1 MPANSPAGE
10 SRRSLPWLRARTVL
24 ASKARSYLGN
34 YCAGAPLSPALS
46 LKGEGA
52 VLPTDAAVSAGT
64 DPVPSPFGAGR
75 AARVR
80 ERELSARA
88 FRERQLLLRPQ
99 FWSIRPLSP
108 RPMDAIAGMA
118 RSYSG
123 IPPLSRLSSALRP
136 TGCRPMILR
145 PQTPTLWVLLFSLK
159 GSIIPAIWR
168 KVLYTVLL
176 SSLVVATHGT
186 LYHYKVI
193 ITSTPFTLWGLTLAI
208 FLGFRNNVAYQR
220 FWEART
226 LWGELLIVTRNLAR
240 QTRSLLPTLDAQER
254 RQLCNPLIAFSYTLR
269 DQLRGNP
276 PSDDAKRLLGDDAA
290 ALAASRSPTNA
301 LLASLGQRF
310 AERGRA
316 SGASDVTLAAIDQQ
330 MTRLSYVLGGCERI
344 RNTPIPYPYIL
355 MLHRIVHVYCF
366 LLPFCLVDSIG
377 WFTPLAVCVLAYTF
391 FGLDALGD
399 QIADPFDTQPN
410 DLPLDA
416 MSRNVEIAVLEILG
430 ETDLPEPLKPVDG
443 LLL

>member
-1 MPANSPAGE
+1 
-10 SRRSLPWLRARTVL
+10 
-24 ASKARSYLGN
+24 
-34 YCAGAPLSPALS
+34 
-46 LKGEGA
+46 
-52 VLPTDAAVSAGT
+52 
-64 DPVPSPFGAGR
+64 
-75 AARVR
+75 
-80 ERELSARA
+80 
-88 FRERQLLLRPQ
+88 
-99 FWSIRPLSP
+99 
-108 RPMDAIAGMA
+108 
-118 RSYSG
+118 
-123 IPPLSRLSSALRP
+123 
-136 TGCRPMILR
+136 MIVR

-176 SSLVVATHGT
+176 SSLVVATHGP
-186 LYHYKVI
+186 LYHYKVV

-226 LWGELLIVTRNLAR
+226 LWGELLIVSRNLAR
-240 QTRSLLPTLDAQER
+240 QTQSLLPALDPQAR
-254 RQLCNPLIAFSYTLR
+254 RQLGDTLSAFAYVLR
-269 DQLRGNP
+269 DQLRGAP
-276 PSDDAKRLLGDDAA
+276 QSEDVPRLLGNERAA
-290 ALAASRSPTNA
+290 ALAATPNPANA
-301 LLASLGQRF
+301 LLAELGRRF
-310 AERGRA
+310 AERAREAGTSDILQA
-316 SGASDVTLAAIDQQ
+316 SVDQQ

-344 RNTPIPYPYIL
+344 KGTPIPYPYIL

-416 MSRNVEIAVLEILG
+416 MSRNLEIAVLEILG
-430 ETDLPEPLKPVDG
+430 ESPLPESLKPVDG

>member
-1 MPANSPAGE
+1 
-10 SRRSLPWLRARTVL
+10 
-24 ASKARSYLGN
+24 
-34 YCAGAPLSPALS
+34 
-46 LKGEGA
+46 
-52 VLPTDAAVSAGT
+52 
-64 DPVPSPFGAGR
+64 
-75 AARVR
+75 
-80 ERELSARA
+80 
-88 FRERQLLLRPQ
+88 
-99 FWSIRPLSP
+99 
-108 RPMDAIAGMA
+108 
-118 RSYSG
+118 
-123 IPPLSRLSSALRP
+123 
-136 TGCRPMILR
+136 MILR

-186 LYHYKVI
+186 LYHYKVV

-226 LWGELLIVTRNLAR
+226 LWGELLVVSRNLAR
-240 QTRSLLPTLDAQER
+240 QSLSLLPGLDDAGRRLLAQR
-254 RQLCNPLIAFSYTLR
+254 LAAFAYVLR
-269 DQLRGNP
+269 DQLRERP
-276 PSDDAKRLLGDDAA
+276 QSDDARRLLGSELAE
-290 ALAASRSPTNA
+290 ALAHTPGPASA
-301 LLASLGQRF
+301 LLARLGRDF
-310 AERGRA
+310 AEAGRRA
-316 SGASDVTLAAIDQQ
+316 NASDMLLANVDQQ
-330 MTRLSYVLGGCERI
+330 VSRLSYVLGGCERI
-344 RNTPIPYPYIL
+344 KGTPIPYPYIL

-416 MSRNVEIAVLEILG
+416 MSRHLEIAVMEILG
-430 ETDLPEPLKPVDG
+430 ESELPAPLEPVDG

>member
-1 MPANSPAGE
+1 
-10 SRRSLPWLRARTVL
+10 
-24 ASKARSYLGN
+24 
-34 YCAGAPLSPALS
+34 
-46 LKGEGA
+46 
-52 VLPTDAAVSAGT
+52 
-64 DPVPSPFGAGR
+64 
-75 AARVR
+75 
-80 ERELSARA
+80 
-88 FRERQLLLRPQ
+88 
-99 FWSIRPLSP
+99 
-108 RPMDAIAGMA
+108 
-118 RSYSG
+118 
-123 IPPLSRLSSALRP
+123 
-136 TGCRPMILR
+136 MILR

-240 QTRSLLPTLDAQER
+240 QTRSLLPDLDADGR
-254 RQLCNPLIAFSYTLR
+254 RQLCKKLIAFGYTLR
-269 DQLRGNP
+269 DQLRGTEQG
-276 PSDDAKRLLGDDAA
+276 DDVKRVLGDAA
-290 ALAASRSPTNA
+290 AAFAHRRNPANA
-301 LLASLGQRF
+301 LLADLGQRF
-310 AERGRA
+310 ADQGRA
-316 SGASDVTLAAIDQQ
+316 AGASDITLAAIDQQ

-344 RNTPIPYPYIL
+344 SNTPIPYPYIL

-416 MSRNVEIAVLEILG
+416 MSRNLEITVLEILG

>member
-1 MPANSPAGE
+1 
-10 SRRSLPWLRARTVL
+10 
-24 ASKARSYLGN
+24 
-34 YCAGAPLSPALS
+34 
-46 LKGEGA
+46 
-52 VLPTDAAVSAGT
+52 
-64 DPVPSPFGAGR
+64 
-75 AARVR
+75 
-80 ERELSARA
+80 
-88 FRERQLLLRPQ
+88 
-99 FWSIRPLSP
+99 
-108 RPMDAIAGMA
+108 
-118 RSYSG
+118 
-123 IPPLSRLSSALRP
+123 
-136 TGCRPMILR
+136 MILR

-186 LYHYKVI
+186 LYHYKVV

-240 QTRSLLPTLDAQER
+240 QTRSLLPDLTPEAR
-254 RQLCNPLIAFSYTLR
+254 RGLCNPLIAFAYVLR
-269 DQLRGNP
+269 DHLRGT
-276 PSDDAKRLLGDDAA
+276 SQSEDVRRLLGTNESA
-290 ALAASRSPTNA
+290 ALAATATPTNA
-301 LLASLGQRF
+301 LLASVGERF
-310 AERGRA
+310 AKRA
-316 SGASDVTLAAIDQQ
+316 REAGAGDITLAAIDQQ

-430 ETDLPEPLKPVDG
+430 ESPLPEPLQPVNG